1 MPRLGRAASTRLP
14 TISRRRALS
23 LLPASL
29 AWSQRPAPSRPNIVL
44 IMADDLGFSD
54 IGPYGSEIATP
65 NLDALARRGVRF
77 TQFYNC
83 ARCVPTRASLLTGL
97 YPHKAGVGYMEPGNR
112 YNDAIQAR
120 RSLPEYQGY
129 LNRSCITIAEALRT
143 GGYQTFMTGK
153 WHVGAAEGQRPWER
167 GFQRFYGILG
177 GASNHFRPGKA
188 LWSDGK
194 PAEAPPNFY
203 STDAFSDRAADFIQ
217 DASPD
222 RPLFLY
228 TAYTAPHWPIQAP
241 DSEIAKYRGKYRTGW
256 DELRQRRFARQ
267 KSLGLFGPGTR
278 LSDRHAESYP
288 WQNADHDE
296 MDLRMAVYAAMID
309 RMDQGIGR
317 IVDALRRTGRENNTL
332 ILFLSD
338 NGACAEPYGR
348 NSIVRPGPA
357 ESATGYLLP
366 WANASN
372 TPFRLFKHWVHEGGI
387 ATPFIASWPG
397 RIKGGAINTR
407 KTGHVKDILPTCLDA
422 AGVAYLLTHAG
433 NSVEPLAGASLLPAL
448 ADPRIARNE
457 VLFWEHEGNRA
468 VRDGKW
474 KLVSYFNE
482 IHQEMNRVGTGRRT
496 GTWELYDL
504 ESDRTETRNLA
515 QAEPGRTRQM
525 IAQYDRWAAST
536 GVRDWDT
543 LISEAGFGR
552 LE

>member
-1 MPRLGRAASTRLP
+1 MQRPGLLSFERLP
-14 TISRRRALS
+14 DISRRRALQS

-29 AWSQRPAPSRPNIVL
+29 AWAQQPPRRPNIVL

-77 TQFYNC
+77 THFYNC

-97 YPHKAGVGYMEPGNR
+97 YPHKAGIGYMEPGNR
-112 YNDAIQAR
+112 YNNAIQAR
-120 RSLPEYQGY
+120 RPIPEYQGY
-129 LNRSCITIAEALRT
+129 LNRNCVTIAEALGT
-143 GGYQTFMTGK
+143 AGYQTFMTGK
-153 WHVGAAEGQRPWER
+153 WHVGAGEGQRPWER

-194 PAEAPPNFY
+194 PTEAPPDFY
-203 STDAFSDRAADFIQ
+203 STDAFSDRAAQFIRE
-217 DASPD
+217 AATD

-241 DSEIAKYRGKYRTGW
+241 DAEIAKYRGKYRVGW
-256 DELRQRRFARQ
+256 DELRRRRFALQ
-267 KSLGLFGPGTR
+267 KSLGLFGSAAR
-278 LSDRHAESYP
+278 LSVRHAESYP
-288 WQNADHDE
+288 WEDADQE
-296 MDLRMAVYAAMID
+296 QMDLRMAVYAAMID

-317 IVDALRRTGRENNTL
+317 ILDALRRTGREDNTL

-348 NSIVRPGPA
+348 NSAAPPGPA
-357 ESATGYLLP
+357 GSATGYFLP

-397 RIKGGAINTR
+397 RIKGGVINTR
-407 KTGHVKDILPTCLDA
+407 KTGHVKDLLPTCLDA
-422 AGVAYLLTHAG
+422 AGVSYPQTHAG
-433 NSVEPLAGASLLPAL
+433 NSVQPLAGVSMLPAFV
-448 ADPRIARNE
+448 DPAVANNE

-482 IHQEMNRVGTGRRT
+482 IHEEMNRVGTGRRT
-496 GTWELYDL
+496 GAWELYDL

-515 QAEPGRTRQM
+515 QIEPDRTRQM
-525 IAQYDRWAAST
+525 VARYDEWAART
-536 GVRDWDT
+536 GVRDWEA